1 MAVTAQLGV
10 SKGIVCRQMVLSA
23 VPGITHVLGG
33 WRKVR
38 SLMDSGVRGRA
49 GRTWL
54 DLISRKLCGYVHSL
68 EP

>member
-23 VPGITHVLGG
+23 VPGITH
-33 WRKVR
+33 VR

-54 DLISRKLCGYVHSL
+54 DLISRKLCGYVHRL